1 MFNVVS
7 SMYDKYRPNDRK
19 SFLLLRF
26 EETIDNVGE
35 SRIC

>member
-1 MFNVVS
+1 MINIDLKAGRAF
-7 SMYDKYRPNDRK
+7 K
-19 SFLLLRF
+19 LLHRF